1 MIWFGRNSSGTQS
14 GERKRQCRDRSF
26 HDSAGQAT
34 PDGHERTTRR
44 PNSFNAA
51 RLHNPRSTAAAQL
64 QHKTQKPAQKA
75 RCESIWLMRRFFAQP
90 ISVLGNGQEIRYN
103 TKANPR
109 TPQIAR
115 SAGMCFLSSIL
126 PVPR

>member
-75 RCESIWLMRRFFAQP
+75 RCESTVYGSCADFSRSPSRF
-90 ISVLGNGQEIRYN
+90 SGTGKRSDTIR
-103 TKANPR
+103 KQIPALPR
-109 TPQIAR
+109 
-115 SAGMCFLSSIL
+115 
-126 PVPR
+126 